1 MFDNFKKGIDKAKN
15 DVKKAT
21 DSAAQDLKKAR
32 EDGEKKIDEAKTK
45 ADGAID
51 KTGLPDPVKK
61 AAKDAT
67 AAGHK
72 AAKDAVEKGK
82 QEAKKAVE
90 EAEKKAQE
98 AIAEAE
104 KKAQE
109 AVDKAEQF
117 AKDEVKK
124 AGEKLDQLIDDS
136 NLPGPLKD
144 LAKQGVDEL
153 EKLANKSIDDL
164 KKEADGMI
172 KDLKGGA
179 DEMVNHL
186 KDKALEVL
194 GFEEAKK
201 PDVADLPIK
210 KPVVAEVSNTSRKF
224 DHQGVFR
231 FKVQLGSIQA
241 GAFTAVDGLTA
252 EIETIEYQGGMDMY
266 PRQIPGRPKVSPV
279 VLKKGWINT
288 ALLWD
293 WMRKTM
299 EGELKFENISLTL
312 VADDNTTELVQY
324 DCLDAWPSRWNGFQ
338 LDAASSN
345 AMLEEL
351 ELQVREVKRV
361 KG

>member
-1 MFDNFKKGIDKAKN
+1 MSKFSDSVDKAKN
-15 DVKKAT
+15 KVKEASDKA
-21 DSAAQDLKKAR
+21 AKDLKEAR
-32 EDGEKKIDEAKTK
+32 EEGEAKIDEAKTT
-45 ADGAID
+45 ADGKIED
-51 KTGLPDPVKK
+51 SKLPDPVKK
-61 AAKDAT
+61 AAKNAT
-67 AAGHK
+67 EAGHK

-82 QEAKKAVE
+82 QKAKEAVE
-90 EAEKKAQE
+90 EAEKKAHE

-104 KKAQE
+104 KKADE
-109 AVDKAEQF
+109 AIAEAEKIAKEEVEKASVKL
-117 AKDEVKK
+117 KDV
-124 AGEKLDQLIDDS
+124 IDDS

-144 LAKQGVDEL
+144 LAKKGVDEL
-153 EKLANKSIDDL
+153 KKLADKGIEDL
-164 KKEADGMI
+164 KKEASGMVD
-172 KDLKGGA
+172 DLKKDA
-179 DEMVNHL
+179 DEMAEHL

-194 GFEEAKK
+194 GFEKK
-201 PDVADLPIK
+201 EPPKADDIK
-210 KPVVAEVSNTSRKF
+210 PKPPTPAAASNTSRKF
-224 DHQGVFR
+224 DHQGVYR

-266 PRQIPGRPKVSPV
+266 SRQIPGRPKVSPV

-338 LDAASSN
+338 LDAQSSN

-351 ELQVREVKRV
+351 ELQVREVKRI

>member
-1 MFDNFKKGIDKAKN
+1 MSKFSESIDKAKN
-15 DVKKAT
+15 KVKKAT
-21 DSAAQDLKKAR
+21 DDAAKDLKKAR
-32 EDGEKKIDEAKTK
+32 EDGEKKIDEAKKT
-45 ADGAID
+45 ADKKID
-51 KTGLPDPVKK
+51 DSGLPDPVKK

-67 AAGHK
+67 KAGHK
-72 AAKDAVEKGK
+72 AAKKAVDEGK
-82 QEAKKAVE
+82 KKAKEAVE
-90 EAEKKAQE
+90 EAEKKAHEAIKEAEKKADE

-104 KKAQE
+104 K
-109 AVDKAEQF
+109 F
-117 AKDEVKK
+117 AKNEVKK
-124 AGEKLDQLIDDS
+124 ASDKLKDIIDDS

-144 LAKQGVDEL
+144 LAKKGVDEL
-153 EKLANKSIDDL
+153 KKLADKGIDDL
-164 KKEADGMI
+164 KKEASGMVD
-172 KDLKGGA
+172 DLKKDA
-179 DEMVNHL
+179 DEMASHL

-194 GFEEAKK
+194 GFEKEK
-201 PDVADLPIK
+201 PAV
-210 KPVVAEVSNTSRKF
+210 KPPKPPAVKPPATTNTSRKF

-252 EIETIEYQGGMDMY
+252 EIEPIEYQGGMDMY
-266 PRQIPGRPKVSPV
+266 SRQIPGRPKVSPV

-312 VADDNTTELVQY
+312 VADDNQTELVQY

-338 LDAASSN
+338 LDASSSN

-351 ELQVREVKRV
+351 ELQVREVKRI